1 MSRESTLGPIRGSAL
16 SPTDVGGIRHEAF
29 LYHGDVGFL
38 AATRDFILAGL
49 AADEDVLVAVTLP
62 RTALLRA
69 ALGRAASRVT
79 FVDMTEVG
87 RNPARIIP
95 AWQEFLDLGIER
107 GRTIRG
113 IGEPLW
119 SGRSV
124 PEQREC
130 MLHEALL
137 NEAFAAPPAWRL
149 RCPYEVT
156 TLSSLTAD
164 EVWQTHPVV
173 VDGGLGRISTRY
185 RPPAGPAA
193 ALPASAAAAAASVA
207 VAVAVADAGAAS
219 AAAVVADAGVTS
231 ASATS
236 VAAAAA
242 VATAAVADA
251 AVAAA
256 AGVAAGPGGGADPHT
271 QPGEATRSDP
281 LSELLEELGQ
291 PQAEIAFGPADLG
304 LVRAAATRAARA
316 DGLEEDRAGDLELA
330 VHEVATNSIRHGGGR
345 GVARFW
351 SGDGCLICEVTDS
364 GQLADRLAGRRRPDL
379 DLSGGRGLWL
389 VNQLCDLVQLRSGRA
404 GTTVRM
410 FMYV

>member
-1 MSRESTLGPIRGSAL
+1 MTRESTPGPVRGPAL
-16 SPTDVGGIRHEAF
+16 SPTGVGGIRHEAF
-29 LYHGDVGFL
+29 LYRGDVGFL
-38 AATRDFILAGL
+38 SATRDFILAGL
-49 AADEDVLVAVTLP
+49 AADEDVLVAVTP
-62 RTALLRA
+62 SRMALLRA
-69 ALGRAASRVT
+69 VLGRAARRVT
-79 FVDMTEVG
+79 FLDLTEVG

-107 GRTIRG
+107 GRTVRG

-119 SGRSV
+119 SGRPV

-156 TLSSLTAD
+156 ALDSVTVD

-173 VDGGLGRISTRY
+173 VDGGLGRISARY

-193 ALPASAAAAAASVA
+193 SVTAAAAA
-207 VAVAVADAGAAS
+207 VAVAVAEAGAAS
-219 AAAVVADAGVTS
+219 ATAAAVVAEAGVTS

-242 VATAAVADA
+242 VAAAAVADA
-251 AVAAA
+251 TVAVAT
-256 AGVAAGPGGGADPHT
+256 GVASGPGEGADLPAR
-271 QPGEATRSDP
+271 PGTATRWDLLAEP
-281 LSELLEELGQ
+281 LPDLG
-291 PQAEIAFGPADLG
+291 PPRAEVAFGPADLG
-304 LVRAAATRAARA
+304 LVRAAATRAALA
-316 DGLEEDRAGDLELA
+316 DGLGEDRAGDLELA

-345 GVARFW
+345 GAARFW
-351 SGDGCLICEVTDS
+351 IFAGCLICEVTDS

-389 VNQLCDLVQLRSGRA
+389 VNQLCDLVQLRSGSA

>member
-1 MSRESTLGPIRGSAL
+1 MSRESALGPIRGSAL
-16 SPTDVGGIRHEAF
+16 SPTGVDGIRHEAF

-38 AATRDFILAGL
+38 TATRDFILAGL
-49 AADEDVLVAVTLP
+49 AADEDVLVAVTRP

-79 FVDMTEVG
+79 FVDMAEVG

-137 NEAFAAPPAWRL
+137 NEAFVAPPAWRL

-185 RPPAGPAA
+185 RPPAGPATA
-193 ALPASAAAAAASVA
+193 PPASVTAAAASVA
-207 VAVAVADAGAAS
+207 VAVADAS
-219 AAAVVADAGVTS
+219 AAAVVADVGVTS

-236 VAAAAA
+236 

-251 AVAAA
+251 AVAVA
-256 AGVAAGPGGGADPHT
+256 AGVAAGAGGGADP
-271 QPGEATRSDP
+271 QARPGEATRSDP
-281 LSELLEELGQ
+281 LSELLPELGQ
-291 PQAEIAFGPADLG
+291 PRAEIAFGPADLG
-304 LVRAAATRAARA
+304 LVRAAAIRAARA
-316 DGLEEDRAGDLELA
+316 DGLGEDRAGDLELA

-351 SGDGCLICEVTDS
+351 IVDGCLICEVTDS

-379 DLSGGRGLWL
+379 NLSGGRGLWL

-404 GTTVRM
+404 GTTARI